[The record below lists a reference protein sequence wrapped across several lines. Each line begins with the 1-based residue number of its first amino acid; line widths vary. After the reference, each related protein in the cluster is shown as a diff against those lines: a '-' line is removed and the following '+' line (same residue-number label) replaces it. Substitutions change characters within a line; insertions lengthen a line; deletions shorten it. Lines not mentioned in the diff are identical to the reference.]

1 MGSLVSAGTAC
12 SSRFVDSVHVILPLC
27 PFPPV
32 GWWRA
37 ALSDGA
43 LLDAGEHYQ
52 KRSFRNR
59 MVLMTSNGVQT
70 LTVPVERRGGVPR
83 AQDEVALALRADRG
97 KLWRAVITAYGSA
110 PFFEEMAPDL
120 ESLFLSGPDTLGS
133 WNRKSL
139 EWSSGWMGIPVP
151 EEVTTASQ
159 GLVDHEANFMAW
171 SDSEA
176 GITRW
181 PHIWDDRGWDIPHH
195 RLSCLD
201 VLLHC
206 GPEARGRVNPLPP
219 NGSPRRG

>member
-1 MGSLVSAGTAC
+1 
-12 SSRFVDSVHVILPLC
+12 VILPLC
-27 PFPPV
+27 PFPPI

-83 AQDEVALALRADRG
+83 AQDDVALALVADRG
-97 KLWRAVITAYGSA
+97 KLWRAVTTAYGSA

-120 ESLFLSGPDTLGS
+120 ESLFLAGPDTLGS

-159 GLVDHEANFMAW
+159 GLVDHEANLMAW

-176 GITRW
+176 GMARW
-181 PHIWDDRGWDIPHH
+181 PHIWDDRGLDIPHH

-206 GPEARGRVNPLPP
+206 GPEARGWINPLPP
-219 NGSPRRG
+219 SGSPRRG